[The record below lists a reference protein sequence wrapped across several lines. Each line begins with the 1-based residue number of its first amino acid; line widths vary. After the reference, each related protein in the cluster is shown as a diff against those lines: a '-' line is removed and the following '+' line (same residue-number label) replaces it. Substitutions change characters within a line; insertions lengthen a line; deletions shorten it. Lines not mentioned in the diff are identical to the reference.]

1 VIDWDTAVQTA
12 LESAN
17 DPESHVERDAET
29 FHPSQI
35 AYQCNRRAYCSKL
48 GLDDNSDILGIF
60 QTGTLI
66 HEFLEDR
73 LDEQYPY
80 LQLEREV
87 ELETDGVR
95 FTGRCDAHDPQSGVV
110 YDFKTRSS
118 WYNFDPPNDR
128 HVDQLHVYMAA
139 LGARHGQVVY
149 ISKSDMEVRTWPEDR
164 WFDFDHDRWADVVD
178 RAETIRDAICEHGI
192 PDDPED
198 IPFEPCGCYFCD
210 EETLELGGE
219 AE

>member
-1 VIDWDTAVQTA
+1 MIDWERAVQTA

-87 ELETDGVR
+87 YLETDGIR
-95 FTGRCDAHDPQSGVV
+95 FTGRCDVSGEVLERH
-110 YDFKTRSS
+110 YDQRTEREK
-118 WYNFDPPNDR
+118 
-128 HVDQLHVYMAA
+128 
-139 LGARHGQVVY
+139 
-149 ISKSDMEVRTWPEDR
+149 MELRREKL
-164 WFDFDHDRWADVVD
+164 
-178 RAETIRDAICEHGI
+178 EG
-192 PDDPED
+192 DD
-198 IPFEPCGCYFCD
+198 
-210 EETLELGGE
+210 
-219 AE
+219 